1 MSAADTA
8 SKLRIVAFNVLPQ
21 AYQLVARWAQMQ
33 GHTLALV
40 VTTPGPPTYRT
51 PSYREILAQ
60 APPEQEVLVTTRPR
74 RVAAPLVAALRP
86 DLVIS
91 FSFPY
96 RLPPEILE
104 VPRLGAVNLHP
115 AALPAYR
122 GPHPE
127 RAIYDG
133 APIIGVTLHRT
144 LADFD
149 TGPILSQQTAPMPTE
164 ASPENVIAVWGPLM
178 MRTLAE
184 GLARAIAGAPG
195 EPQDEAGASY
205 AAPFTEE
212 ERRLTWDTPKGVLQ
226 RRATALAI
234 RGSLAQAEIDGQTRS
249 IRRIDPLPDG
259 GDAAPGTILGRD
271 GDSVTVGVADGS
283 VRATLAPL
291 AD

>member
-1 MSAADTA
+1 MSAADNP
-8 SKLRIVAFNVLPQ
+8 SRLRIVAFNVLPL
-21 AYQLVARWAQMQ
+21 AYQLIARWAQGQ

-51 PSYREILAQ
+51 PSYRDLVAQ
-60 APPEQEVLVTTRPR
+60 APPEQDVLVTTRPR

-96 RLPPEILE
+96 RLPAEILD

-115 AALPAYR
+115 SALPAYR

-133 APIIGVTLHRT
+133 APVLGVTLHRT

-149 TGPILSQQTAPMPTE
+149 SGPILSQHTAPMPVE
-164 ASPENVIAVWGPLM
+164 ASPESISATWGPLM
-178 MRTLAE
+178 MRTLTE
-184 GLARAIAGAPG
+184 GLARAVAGAPG

-205 AAPFTEE
+205 AAPFTDE
-212 ERRLTWDTPKGVLQ
+212 ERHLAWDTPGAVLQ

-234 RGSLAQAEIDGQTRS
+234 RGSLARAEIDGQPRA
-249 IRRIDPLPDG
+249 IRRVDPLPDTSA
-259 GDAAPGTILGRD
+259 AAPGTVLDRAD
-271 GDSVTVGVADGS
+271 DSATVVVADGV
-283 VRATLAPL
+283 VRATFA
-291 AD
+291 AG